1 MDNSFKVHAYRY
13 FRLIKFEYKI
23 SLAYLLVGLLW
34 ILFSDE
40 ALAFLIKDPT
50 LLTKFQ
56 TYKGSFYI
64 LVTASLLFF
73 MVKKHMA
80 KLDEQQSLFEIMFN
94 TISDCVIIAN
104 TKREIVMVN
113 KSTLETFG
121 YDDNELLGNTTEM
134 LYENKDSFK
143 SLGEKI
149 FDAQSQQVKSQ
160 YLLNY
165 KNNKGELFEGN
176 TFSAKLFDSKGIWIG
191 NLSIIHDLSEQN
203 NAEAQINES
212 RIKLEAALNSM
223 TDAVVISDREGQFL
237 NFNDAFATFHKF
249 KDKTQCANSLSAYPD
264 FLEVYFPNG
273 APARFDQWAVSR
285 ALGGETATNDEY
297 VLRRKDTG
305 ETWVASYSFAPTR
318 DKDGKIIGSVVAARD
333 ITQSK
338 VAQQEILKAKEKAEE
353 NDRLKTVFLQN
364 ISHEIRT
371 PMNAIIGFSELLA
384 NPDLSDKKLKKYT
397 QIIINS
403 ANQLLSI
410 VNNILTISILETK
423 QAAVSTTAV
432 DLDRMLCELKAVFSK
447 TASEKNIAFELDTI
461 PPGKCCIDTDE
472 TKLRQ
477 VLTNLLSNAFKFTK
491 SGEISF
497 GYKIQQNI
505 VEFFVSDTGIGIK
518 PEWHEKI
525 FERFRQADDTI
536 SDNYGGT
543 GLGLSIAKEF
553 VTLLGGQMRL
563 ESQEGCGA
571 TFFFTL
577 PLKVTSHKDENPAR
591 VPPKLNQPLILVAED
606 TKLNYLLVKT
616 LLSKL
621 NVKLLHAW
629 NGQEAVDLYEQHPEI
644 DIVIMDLN
652 MPIMDGYQA
661 TTLLKKKNPSLP
673 IVALSAYTL
682 PQEIEKA
689 QKHGFDAYL
698 TKPVK
703 VNDLDRILEEYF
715 GDKNPES

>member
-1 MDNSFKVHAYRY
+1 MNNQFKVDIYRY
-13 FRLIKFEYKI
+13 FRLVKFEYKI
-23 SLAYLLVGLLW
+23 SLAYLMVGLLW

-40 ALAFLIKDPT
+40 ALALLISDPV

-73 MVKKHMA
+73 MAKKHVG
-80 KLDEQQSLFEIMFN
+80 KLEEQQTLFEIMFN

-104 TKREIVMVN
+104 TNREMVMVN
-113 KSTLETFG
+113 KSTIETFG
-121 YDDNELLGNTTEM
+121 YAENELLGKTTEM
-134 LYENKDSFK
+134 LYESEDSFK

-149 FDAQSQQVKSQ
+149 FDRQSQQVKSQ

-165 KNNKGELFEGN
+165 KNSQSELFEGN

-191 NLSIIHDLSEQN
+191 NMSIIHDLSEQN
-203 NAEAQINES
+203 KAEAQINEG

-223 TDAVVISDREGQFL
+223 TDAVFISDRDGHFV
-237 NFNDAFATFHKF
+237 NFNDAFAAFHKF
-249 KDKTQCANSLSAYPD
+249 KDKAQCAKSLSAYPD
-264 FLEVYFPNG
+264 FLEVYLPSGELASFE
-273 APARFDQWAVSR
+273 QWAVPR
-285 ALGGETATNDEY
+285 ALNGETATNDEY
-297 VLRRKDTG
+297 KLRRKDTG
-305 ETWVASYSFAPTR
+305 ETWVGSYSFAPTR
-318 DKDGKIIGSVVAARD
+318 DQDGKIIGSVVAARD

-338 VAQQEILKAKEKAEE
+338 LAQQELLKAKEKAEE

-364 ISHEIRT
+364 ISHEILT
-371 PMNAIIGFSELLA
+371 PMNAIIGFSELLT

-403 ANQLLSI
+403 GNQLLSI
-410 VNNILTISILETK
+410 VHNILTISILETK

-432 DLDRMLCELKAVFSK
+432 DIDRVLQELKTVFGK
-447 TASEKNIAFELDTI
+447 IASEKDIEFDLD
-461 PPGKCCIDTDE
+461 KNSAERCCINTDE

-477 VLTNLLSNAFKFTK
+477 ILTNLLSNAFKFTK
-491 SGEISF
+491 SGKISF
-497 GYKIQQNI
+497 GYDIQQNTL
-505 VEFFVSDTGIGIK
+505 EFFVSDTGIGIK
-518 PEWHEKI
+518 PECQEKI
-525 FERFRQADDTI
+525 FERFHQADVTVRE
-536 SDNYGGT
+536 NYGGT
-543 GLGLSIAKEF
+543 GLGLSIVKEF

-571 TFFFTL
+571 TFYFTL
-577 PLKVTSHKDENPAR
+577 PLNLTTQKDEIHDRIIPR
-591 VPPKLNQPLILVAED
+591 LNKPLILVAED
-606 TKLNYLLVKT
+606 TKLNYLLLKT

-621 NVKLLHAW
+621 DVKLIHAW
-629 NGQEAVDLYEQHPEI
+629 NGQEAIDRYEQHPEI

-682 PQEIEKA
+682 PQEIENAK
-689 QKHGFDAYL
+689 KHGFDAYL

-703 VNDLDRILEEYF
+703 VNDLDSILEKYF
-715 GDKNPES
+715 GEGNSQS